1 MVIFISQSV
10 EIHLAHTNSDHCI
23 NKHVNGD
30 RPSRFEDYW
39 LKDAS
44 FRKVIGRSWDEVMAI
59 SATEV
64 VGKLNH
70 CHDTHH
76 LWKYDGLSKL
86 QSYIKLK
93 KRGLQGLL

>member
-1 MVIFISQSV
+1 
-10 EIHLAHTNSDHCI
+10 
-23 NKHVNGD
+23 
-30 RPSRFEDYW
+30 
-39 LKDAS
+39 
-44 FRKVIGRSWDEVMAI
+44 MAI